1 MTQKQIQ
8 AYVKREM
15 WRLSRL
21 LWLNHWTVH
30 FGFSEEPESD
40 FVRARVMAREWEC
53 KQANIEF
60 YTCNMRNDSKEEITN
75 HVLHE
80 LLHVLV
86 GEMKEKSQKH
96 EERVVVHLA
105 DVIGSLDQE
114 TRKKAKA

>member
-15 WRLSRL
+15 RRLSRL
-21 LWLNHWTVH
+21 LWLNHWTLH
-30 FGFSEEPESD
+30 FGFSEEAESD
-40 FVRARVMAREWEC
+40 FVRARVVARDWEY

-60 YTCNMRNDSKEEITN
+60 YACNMRNDSKEEITN

-80 LLHVLV
+80 LLHVAL
-86 GEMKEKSQKH
+86 GEMKEKSEKH
-96 EERVVVHLA
+96 EERVVVQLA
-105 DVIGSLDQE
+105 DVILSLDQK